1 MAQPRRRRKIKR
13 TAETRKGMKKY
24 LVTILPTFG
33 PMEIVA
39 ENSQEAEELAA
50 NYWDEG
56 WDGEFTTEIEEK
68 EGLRL
73 VSLGCCG

>member
-1 MAQPRRRRKIKR
+1 MEKSGRKRRISGAANGGKR
-13 TAETRKGMKKY
+13 MKKY

-39 ENSQEAEELAA
+39 ENPQQAEELAA

-56 WDGEFTTEIEEK
+56 WDGEFLTEIEEK
-68 EGLRL
+68 E
-73 VSLGCCG
+73 